1 MNLVTYYH
9 GTEQADQVLNAIVGD
24 GQIRQGFHL
33 THDINV
39 AKAYGSKVVKV
50 ELEEDF
56 TKARVSMINK
66 ESNYNPVTGNSVETV
81 LDNPAAVN
89 ELYYNLY
96 DAELVA

>member
-9 GTEQADQVLNAIVGD
+9 GTEQADAVLNAIVGS

-33 THDINV
+33 THDIAV

-50 ELEEDF
+50 ELEADF
-56 TKARVSMINK
+56 AAARVTMINK
-66 ESNYNPVTGNSVETV
+66 EGNFNPVTGNSVETV
-81 LDNPAAVN
+81 LDTPAAVN
-89 ELYYNLY
+89 ELYANLW